1 MDMFSV
7 FLQAGL
13 GNQLFQIFTA
23 MAYMLEHGDKLV
35 IPEYKWDHQR
45 RPPYWDSIFKRLK
58 DSLDK
63 GVKPGALRRYAEEGF
78 HFTALKKQTSPF
90 ILFGYFQSY
99 KYFDKH
105 ADSIIKRLNI
115 HMEQQLIRTKYLNLR
130 KSISLHFRIGDY
142 MTVQLHHSLLPNE
155 YYITAIHE
163 IIKRTKTDDW
173 DIIYF
178 CEEKDNLHVKQRLRT
193 IITHFPNISFHKA
206 SDEMADWEQLLLMS
220 CSDHNIIANST
231 FSWWAAYFNTN
242 PSKIICYPQQWF
254 GPANADKDTKDLCPS
269 SWIRL

>member
-1 MDMFSV
+1 MFSV

-23 MAYMLEHGDKLV
+23 LAYSIEYGDKLV
-35 IPEYKWDHQR
+35 IPEYKWDADR
-45 RPPYWDSIFKRLK
+45 RPPFWNSIFKRLS
-58 DSLDK
+58 DHLDPK
-63 GVKPGALRRYAEEGF
+63 LKPGSLRRYKEEGF
-78 HFTALKKQTSPF
+78 HFTPLKKQSSPF

-105 ADSIIKRLNI
+105 SESIIKRLNI
-115 HMEQQLIRTKYLNLR
+115 RMEQQMVRTKYLTLR

-142 MTVQLHHSLLPNE
+142 MPIQLHHLLLQND
-155 YYITAIHE
+155 YYISAITE

-178 CEEKDNLHVKQRLRT
+178 CEEKDNVHVKQRLRA
-193 IITHFPNISFHKA
+193 IISHFPHISFHKA
-206 SDEMADWEQLLLMS
+206 SDDMMDWEQLLLMS

-231 FSWWAAYFNTN
+231 FSWWAAYFNSN
-242 PSKIICYPQQWF
+242 PSKIVCYPNQWF
-254 GPANADKDTKDLCPS
+254 GPANSDKNVKDLCPP